1 MGGVMLGVLWG
12 AATQSWFSYG
22 YICAIAINTFYTA
35 KKKKKKG
42 TNQKQRFITTYSGFV
57 GNKTGKAVY
66 LRLLCPK

>member
-35 KKKKKKG
+35 KKKKKERKN
-42 TNQKQRFITTYSGFV
+42 TLIISVTEQSH
-57 GNKTGKAVY
+57 
-66 LRLLCPK
+66 

>member
-35 KKKKKKG
+35 KKKKKKKKKEL
-42 TNQKQRFITTYSGFV
+42 TKSRD
-57 GNKTGKAVY
+57 
-66 LRLLCPK
+66 LLLHTQDLWEIRQERPSI